1 MTLEERVRALLR
13 DGDRQ
18 AAATAVIEAYG
29 PAILRY
35 LRSLLR
41 EEDDAADAFSQW
53 AEDVWE
59 GLPAFRFGASLKT
72 WCYRIAWNAAQN
84 LRNQAWRRRGE
95 RLVTGQASQLAQSI
109 RTRSALVAER
119 QRQALERLRAA
130 LEPAEQSL
138 LVLRIDHELSW
149 AEVAEV
155 LGAEGARAE
164 PAALMK
170 RFERIKAKLTA
181 MARKDGLLDE
191 DPAEREAPRR
201 PKDPPRTAP
210 EALLPRRRPCPRK
223 ATGRRRAVSPGRRPA
238 SLSPWEGP
246 ATARP

>member
-1 MTLEERVRALLR
+1 MTLEERVRSLLR

-18 AAATAVIEAYG
+18 AAATAVIEAFG

-53 AEDVWE
+53 AENVWE

-72 WCYRIAWNAAQN
+72 WCYRLAWNAAQN
-84 LRNQAWRRRGE
+84 LRNEAWRRRGQ
-95 RLVTGQASQLAQSI
+95 RLVTAQASHLAESI
-109 RTRSALVAER
+109 RTRSAVVVEQ

-130 LEPAEQSL
+130 LEPSEQSL

-155 LGAEGARAE
+155 LEAEGVRTE
-164 PAALMK
+164 PATLMK
-170 RFERIKAKLTA
+170 RFERIKAKLA
-181 MARKDGLLDE
+181 ELARKDGLLDE
-191 DPAEREAPRR
+191 DSTEPGEPRR
-201 PKDPPRTAP
+201 PRGPPPPRGPPGP
-210 EALLPRRRPCPRK
+210 ERP
-223 ATGRRRAVSPGRRPA
+223 
-238 SLSPWEGP
+238 
-246 ATARP
+246 